1 MRHEP
6 MHDMARITSR
16 LILLALLLLIIP
28 GISIPG
34 DAKVYLLDFDEDQA
48 EFLMLQAI
56 NTIRYNE
63 GLPLVSLDENLQR
76 SSKRHALDMARRDYF
91 DHFTP
96 DGLSPDDR
104 ARAHGIANPVSENIG
119 IIRTFGQ
126 DMEDVVDALMQGF
139 MDSPMHRRNILD
151 PYVTHV
157 GIGFTQDIAGTNRR
171 LSGGGDTE
179 TVYRGFGTVLVVQD
193 FCIRRVALLEPSPY
207 LGWTLPG
214 EFVTLRLD
222 FTDEVDEAFL
232 RIIPDNNPEEQFDIP
247 MSKCIDDYRARF
259 AIDREGVFTI
269 GIYANSPSAD
279 WFYREQGSV
288 NLTVKTH

>member
-1 MRHEP
+1 M
-6 MHDMARITSR
+6 MHDMNRIASR
-16 LILLALLLLIIP
+16 LILLALVLLFIP
-28 GISIPG
+28 GISNPG
-34 DAKVYLLDFDEDQA
+34 TAKVYLLDFDEERA

-63 GLPLVSLDENLQR
+63 DLPLVSLDENLRR
-76 SSKRHALDMARRDYF
+76 SSKRHAQDMALRDYF
-91 DHFTP
+91 DHFSP

-104 ARAHGIANPVSENIG
+104 ARVHGIANPVSENIG

-126 DMEDVVDALMQGF
+126 DLEDVVDALMRGF
-139 MDSPMHRRNILD
+139 MDSPQHRRNILD
-151 PYVTHV
+151 PYVTHI
-157 GIGFTQDIAGTNRR
+157 GIGFMQDVDGTNRR
-171 LSGGGDTE
+171 LESDGDTE
-179 TVYRGFGTVLVVQD
+179 AVYRGFGTVLVVQD

-232 RIIPDNNPEEQFDIP
+232 RITPDNDPAEQFDIP

-259 AIDREGVFTI
+259 AIDREGAFTI

-288 NLTVKTH
+288 KLTVKSH